1 MYMNVDEDRE
11 RAEVQDIIVNRE
23 GLQEPRGKDTSQRYK
38 EVESCI

>member
-23 GLQEPRGKDTSQRYK
+23 GLQEPRGKDISQRYK
-38 EVESCI
+38 EVE